1 MRQAH
6 LDEESGKEPEALTYA
21 REFRETI
28 IAHDA
33 RVVAEA
39 FNKAANFLDTP
50 GVLWHGDGG
59 VTVKINGNHVKLTDW
74 LRQL

>member
-1 MRQAH
+1 
-6 LDEESGKEPEALTYA
+6 
-21 REFRETI
+21 
-28 IAHDA
+28 
-33 RVVAEA
+33 VAEA